1 MTGESRTPGRTRANA
16 AARKRCLHRL
26 GSCALALVLVM
37 VAVKLARSR
46 RPAGQQREPVG
57 PRRDGESGCRKSSPW
72 SELKERVLVLPPG
85 QRRLRVVVFAAVGLI
100 TVAAVIIG
108 AGRHLPGTTL
118 LVGVAAGPRVSIS
131 VYALVIGVT
140 CAIAAWVLVLAGL
153 FFANWRVRLPGLV
166 LVGLGAAAERHVLG
180 RRLSFFG
187 AAPGLAALAG
197 VLALGA
203 LTIAAE
209 VWPRRGKALRIDTRS
224 PPWTRLILIAI
235 VVLVVVVYADQAIRL
250 GGVASLGQGSV
261 SVLELLY
268 VTVILVIPMLLLAG
282 ADVADFGVAIA
293 GGVSVSL
300 TTPRIA
306 VPLVASAAA
315 AELAVAFHSL
325 GMRVFV
331 NVALAAALFGVL
343 AATTAAT
350 RPWRSWKKPLPALMA
365 TAIVF
370 MLVLGLQ
377 VATGLQKVPPRSAVT
392 VSPPD
397 AALVRNKS
405 QPTFSIRYPRAC
417 GSPADYSQ
425 SAFTDVSW
433 IGCQPIPG
441 PTTRQSYTF
450 SFAIVS
456 FAAGSTDAC
465 ATLRAVLEA
474 SNVLNVRYLHASDDE
489 GWRACAFTGTGN
501 RGIAWVRPT
510 GRRIWLLF
518 GQTADAAATFNFVE
532 PLLRAMRDSWKPAT
546 APGPVVSTGGNGGSR
561 TLASELSHFAA
572 RTGLIWLAVTISA
585 ALALILGR
593 RRRRAD
599 EIKPTLMYVVATG
612 AWVALTFLGRSA
624 AVQTVGHHLLS
635 LQIGGVQ
642 ALAGLATFGYMIV
655 VALRR
660 WLAARRNDREN
671 AQRTSAISHR
681 LGSLFVL
688 NCSLLLT
695 WAVGILYGTAS
706 RVGSTLAV
714 VQGLVVMAALLWE
727 LIFSGELLNCGK
739 PASALPRRAR
749 LLLYLGYL
757 LLAASAVLQLS
768 TLRSPS
774 TGARVEVFDAETIV
788 QIGIIE
794 LGVPL
799 AITVFLINWSPRHS
813 AADGPRATQDP
824 STPRPACRSASV
836 SSTAIAPGTSMSP
849 RTSRL
854 TGRGPGC
861 AGS

>member
-1 MTGESRTPGRTRANA
+1 M
-16 AARKRCLHRL
+16 
-26 GSCALALVLVM
+26 
-37 VAVKLARSR
+37 
-46 RPAGQQREPVG
+46 
-57 PRRDGESGCRKSSPW
+57 
-72 SELKERVLVLPPG
+72 VLPPG
-85 QRRLRVVVFAAVGLI
+85 QRGLRVVVFAAVGLI

-118 LVGVAAGPRVSIS
+118 LVGAAEGPRVSIS

-140 CAIAAWVLVLAGL
+140 CAVAAWVLVLAGL
-153 FFANWRVRLPGLV
+153 FFADWRVRLPGLV
-166 LVGLGAAAERHVLG
+166 LVGTGAAAERHVLG
-180 RRLSFFG
+180 RQLSFFG

-197 VLALGA
+197 VFTLGA

-209 VWPRRGKALRIDTRS
+209 VWPRRDQALRIDTRS

-235 VVLVVVVYADQAIRL
+235 VVVVLVVYVGQAIRL
-250 GGVASLGQGSV
+250 GGLASLGQGSV

-282 ADVADFGVAIA
+282 ADVADFGGAIA
-293 GGVSVSL
+293 RGVSVSL

-306 VPLVASAAA
+306 VPLVAAAA

-325 GMRVFV
+325 GMRVIV
-331 NVALAAALFGVL
+331 NVALAAALFGAL
-343 AATTAAT
+343 AATATAT
-350 RPWRSWKKPLPALMA
+350 RPYRRWKKPLPALMA

-377 VATGLQKVPPRSAVT
+377 VATGLQRVPARSALT

-397 AALVRNKS
+397 AALVHNKS

-417 GSPADYSQ
+417 GSPVDYSKP
-425 SAFTDVSW
+425 AFTYVSW

-441 PTTRQSYTF
+441 LTARLSPTF
-450 SFAIVS
+450 SFAILS
-456 FAAGSTDAC
+456 FVAGSADAC
-465 ATLRAVLEA
+465 ATLRAVFVA

-489 GWRACAFTGTGN
+489 GWRACAFTGTSN
-501 RGIAWVRPT
+501 LGIAWVRST
-510 GRRIWLLF
+510 GGRIWLLF
-518 GQTADAAATFNFVE
+518 GQTADAAATFTFVE
-532 PLLRAMRDSWKPAT
+532 PLLRAMRDSWRPAT
-546 APGPVVSTGGNGGSR
+546 APGPVVNTGGNGGSR
-561 TLASELSHFAA
+561 NLQSELSHFAA
-572 RTGLIWLAVTISA
+572 RTGLIWLAVAISA

-599 EIKPTLMYVVATG
+599 KVKPALMYVVATG

-655 VALRR
+655 VALGR
-660 WLAARRNDREN
+660 WTAARRNDREDT
-671 AQRTSAISHR
+671 QRTSAISRR

-695 WAVGILYGTAS
+695 WAAGILYGTAS

-714 VQGLVVMAALLWE
+714 VQGIVVIAALLWE

-739 PASALPRRAR
+739 PKSALPRRAR

-757 LLAASAVLQLS
+757 LLTASAVLQLS
-768 TLRSPS
+768 TLRSPA

-788 QIGIIE
+788 QVGIIG

-799 AITVFLINWSPRHS
+799 AITVFLINWSAHCT
-813 AADGPRATQDP
+813 AADHPRATHEP
-824 STPRPACRSASV
+824 STPRPDCRSANV
-836 SSTAIAPGTSMSP
+836 SSTATALGTSMSAH
-849 RTSRL
+849 T
-854 TGRGPGC
+854 PGQGDG
-861 AGS
+861 AVATQQH

>member
-1 MTGESRTPGRTRANA
+1 MTGASRTPGRTRANA
-16 AARKRCLHRL
+16 AARKRCLRRL
-26 GSCALALVLVM
+26 CSCAAVVGLALVLVM

-46 RPAGQQREPVG
+46 RPAGPRKEPAC
-57 PRRDGESGCRKSSPW
+57 PQKESSPW
-72 SELKERVLVLPPG
+72 SELKERVLVLPSG
-85 QRRLRVVVFAAVGLI
+85 QRGLRVVVFAAVGLI

-118 LVGVAAGPRVSIS
+118 LVGAAAGARVSIS

-140 CAIAAWVLVLAGL
+140 CAVAAWMLVLAGL
-153 FFANWRVRLPGLV
+153 FFADWRVRLTGLV
-166 LVGLGAAAERHVLG
+166 L
-180 RRLSFFG
+180 FFG

-197 VLALGA
+197 VLTLGA

-209 VWPRRGKALRIDTRS
+209 VWPRRGNALRLGTRS
-224 PPWTRLILIAI
+224 PPWTRLILVAI
-235 VVLVVVVYADQAIRL
+235 VVVVLVVYADQAIRL
-250 GGVASLGQGSV
+250 GGLASFGQGSV

-268 VTVILVIPMLLLAG
+268 ITVILIIPMLLLAG
-282 ADVADFGVAIA
+282 ADVSDFGGAIA
-293 GGVSVSL
+293 GGVSASL
-300 TTPRIA
+300 TTLRVA
-306 VPLVASAAA
+306 VPLVAAAA
-315 AELAVAFHSL
+315 AELAVALHSL

-331 NVALAAALFGVL
+331 NVALAAALFGIL
-343 AATTAAT
+343 AATAAAA
-350 RPWRSWKKPLPALMA
+350 RPYRGWKKPLPALMA

-377 VATGLQKVPPRSAVT
+377 VATGLQKVPPRSALT

-397 AALVRNKS
+397 AVYVHKG

-417 GSPADYSQ
+417 GSPVDYSQ
-425 SAFTDVSW
+425 PAFTNVSW

-441 PTTRQSYTF
+441 LTARQSYTF
-450 SFAIVS
+450 SFATLS

-465 ATLRAVLEA
+465 ATLRKVFVA
-474 SNVLNVRYLHASDDE
+474 SNVLNVRYLRASDDE
-489 GWRACAFTGTGN
+489 GWRGCAFTGTGN

-532 PLLRAMRDSWKPAT
+532 PLLRAMRDSWRSAT
-546 APGPVVSTGGNGGSR
+546 APGPVVNTSENGGSQN
-561 TLASELSHFAA
+561 LQSELSHFAA
-572 RTGLIWLAVTISA
+572 RTGLIWLAITISA
-585 ALALILGR
+585 ALALILSR

-599 EIKPTLMYVVATG
+599 EVKPALMYVVATG

-624 AVQTVGHHLLS
+624 AVQTAGHHLLS
-635 LQIGGVQ
+635 LQIAGVQ

-660 WLAARRNDREN
+660 WHAARRNDREDI
-671 AQRTSAISHR
+671 QRTSEISRR

-695 WAVGILYGTAS
+695 WAAGILYGTAS

-714 VQGLVVMAALLWE
+714 AQGIVVIAALLWE

-757 LLAASAVLQLS
+757 LLTASAVLQLT
-768 TLRSPS
+768 TLRSPA

-788 QIGIIE
+788 QVGIIE

-799 AITVFLINWSPRHS
+799 AITVFLINWSLRCP
-813 AADGPRATQDP
+813 AAVGPRATQEP
-824 STPRPACRSASV
+824 STPRPACRSANV
-836 SSTAIAPGTSMSP
+836 SSTATTPATSVSP
-849 RTSRL
+849 STPRQ
-854 TGRGPGC
+854 TGRGPARGDGTP
-861 AGS
+861 AAQQH